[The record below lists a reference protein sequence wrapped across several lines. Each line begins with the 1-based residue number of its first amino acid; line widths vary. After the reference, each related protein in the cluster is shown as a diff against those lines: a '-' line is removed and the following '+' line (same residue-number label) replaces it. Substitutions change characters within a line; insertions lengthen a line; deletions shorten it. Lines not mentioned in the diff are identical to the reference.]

1 MIEITPHITLYPHE
15 LHITAVRSSGPGGQH
30 VNTTNSAVQLKFN
43 AAYNASISPS
53 ILERLRKLAGRRMTE
68 DGTITLR
75 SDTHKSQH
83 MNRLDAE
90 KRLFELIRAAAKKPK
105 RRVSTKPTRASK
117 ERRLKAKS
125 HASALKKNRSKV
137 RTVE

>member
-1 MIEITPHITLYPHE
+1 MIQVTPNITLYPHE

-43 AAYNASISPS
+43 AAYNASITPS
-53 ILERLRKLAGRRMTE
+53 VLERLRKLAGRRMAD

-75 SDTHKSQH
+75 AEVHKSQY

-90 KRLFELIRAAAKKPK
+90 KRLFDLITAAAKKPK

-117 ERRLKAKS
+117 ERRLQAKS
-125 HASALKKNRSKV
+125 HASTLKKNRAKV
-137 RTVE
+137 RTDE